1 MLVTEN
7 QLDTWVRG
15 NAREAQGVIVELVW
29 RLVAASSPR
38 PKERRF
44 PLGDSIGQHGPDGV
58 LDVDYPFDP
67 FVPEGLSFWE
77 IGTGEKPGD
86 KATEDYDGLV
96 SGIPPDERA
105 HSTFVFVTPLSG
117 RSSFPHT
124 WKEKAQGSWLK
135 KRNEADE
142 WRDVRV
148 IDGTR
153 LIDWIR
159 QFPPVEMWLAN
170 IVLGRSTE
178 GFETPEQRWSLLR
191 SYGEPPSLAP
201 ALFLANRE
209 EATTKI
215 NEVFAGTSIQL
226 RLNTHFPDQVAD
238 FVAAALQ
245 NLDDVSRVDAAGR
258 CVIISSIDAWN
269 DMVKQPEKLVLVA
282 DATLD
287 LTGDAGTKLIQKARR
302 ANHAIVF
309 GGSTGGI
316 PDPTSVVLS
325 TPRSHHVKEALEK
338 CGYGEERARTL
349 AQKSGGNLGTLLR
362 CLQNLSLMPEWA
374 ENTAAAELAIA
385 VILGS
390 WVESSDA
397 DRTVVEGLSGK
408 GYGEWIGKMREI
420 THRPG
425 TPLTQRDGSWRFVA
439 RYEGWH
445 ALGSR
450 IFDDH
455 LEKLQAAITVVLT
468 ERDPQ
473 FDLPTDE
480 RYASRIHGKVMA
492 HSRTLRK
499 GLAESLALL
508 GSFPKALTSCSV
520 GNAETTAALT
530 VRAVLSDADW
540 VRWAGLNDL
549 LPLLAEAAPNEFLDA
564 VEKALVTDT
573 CPFDEVFAQE
583 SGGLMGGTYISGV
596 LWSLETLAWSTEH
609 LNRAVMCLG
618 ELAARDPGGKYSNRP
633 ANSLSTILLPWMP
646 QTCASIAKRCSTV
659 SMLVNEFPEIGWKLL
674 LSLLPTSHSIS
685 SGTRR
690 PAWRQTIPDDWATGV
705 KHGEYWEQVDHYS
718 QIAVA
723 AAKNDRA
730 KLVELIGRI
739 ESLPQSALN
748 QLLAHIRSAAVMTM
762 PETDRLA
769 VWTALVD
776 LATKHRKYLDADWS
790 MEQEKVDKIAA
801 LADLI
806 KPNAPAFRHQR
817 LFSERDFELYEEKGN
832 YEEQRTALE
841 IRRQEALA
849 ELVANGGAP
858 AVLAFS
864 STVKSP
870 WRVGLAFGVIAAP
883 DMDCLVLPG
892 LLEVEQKHL
901 VQLASGFVLSRF
913 SRLSWQWVDNFDV
926 RSWTLSQIGQFLA
939 YLPFS
944 SNTWDRSSRLLGADE
959 AMYWSKTTAN
969 PYETETGLDRAT
981 ASLIQYGRPHAALR
995 CISRMVHGE
1004 HPFNVALAVQALL
1017 AALKSSE
1024 GMHSID
1030 AYETTEVIK
1039 ALQSDSSTNTDDL
1052 FHVEWAYLPLLDRH
1066 SGASPKHLWRCLA
1079 TEPAFFCKVIRLVFR
1094 SKMNEDQSAE
1104 DATEDRKNIATNA
1117 YRLLSNWQTPP
1128 GYQSDG
1134 KYDGAALNQWL
1145 DAVKAECRATGHY
1158 EIAMTMLGQSLI
1170 HVPADPD
1177 GLWIHRSVASALNQ
1191 KDAADMRDGFR
1202 TELFNSRGVHGFTSG
1217 VAEKNIATRYRT
1229 QADEVET
1236 AGFYRLA
1243 ITLREL
1249 ADSYDKQA
1257 ERESKRSPFD
1267 D

>member
-67 FVPEGLSFWE
+67 FVPEGRSFWE

-96 SGIPPDERA
+96 SGIPPDERTQ
-105 HSTFVFVTPLSG
+105 STFVFVTPLSG
-117 RSSFPHT
+117 RRSFPHT
-124 WKEKAQGSWLK
+124 WKEKAQASWLK
-135 KRNEADE
+135 ERSNANE

-148 IDGTR
+148 IDGTK

-170 IVLGRSTE
+170 IVFGPST
-178 GFETPEQRWSLLR
+178 GGVETPEQRWSLLR

-450 IFDDH
+450 IFDEQLD
-455 LEKLQAAITVVLT
+455 KLQALITAVLV

-473 FDLPTDE
+473 FDLPTNE
-480 RYASRIHGKVMA
+480 RYASQMHGKVMK
-492 HSRTLRK
+492 HSQTLRN
-499 GLAESLALL
+499 GLAETLALL
-508 GSFPKALTSCSV
+508 GSFPGALSSTSV
-520 GNAETTAALT
+520 GKAEATAVLT

-540 VRWAGLNDL
+540 ERWAGLNDL

-564 VEKALVTDT
+564 VEKALAIDP
-573 CPFDEVFAQE
+573 CPFDKVFAQE
-583 SGGLMGGTYISGV
+583 SSGFTGRTYMSGI
-596 LWSLETLAWSTEH
+596 LWSLETLAWSAEH
-609 LNRAVMCLG
+609 LLRVAMCLG
-618 ELAARDPGGKYSNRP
+618 ELAARDPGGKYTNRP
-633 ANSLSTILLPWMP
+633 ANSLRTILLPWMP
-646 QTCASIAKRCSTV
+646 QTCAPISKRCSAV
-659 SMLVNEFPEIGWKLL
+659 SSLINDLPEVGWKLL
-674 LSLLPTSHSIS
+674 LSLLPNSHSIS
-685 SGTRR
+685 SGCRR
-690 PAWRQTIPDDWATGV
+690 PAWRQTIPDDWKKGV
-705 KHGEYWEQVDHYS
+705 TQGEYWEQVDHYS
-718 QIAVA
+718 EIAVA
-723 AAKNDRA
+723 AAKSDHA
-730 KLVELIGRI
+730 KLVELIDRI
-739 ESLPQSALN
+739 DDLPRSAFD
-748 QLLAHIRSAAVMTM
+748 QLLAHIASDVVLAMSEA
-762 PETDRLA
+762 DRLTI
-769 VWTALVD
+769 WTALVD
-776 LATKHRKYLDADWS
+776 LVTKHRKYPDADWS
-790 MEQEKVDKIAA
+790 MEKETIDKIAA
-801 LADLI
+801 LADQLA
-806 KPNAPAFRHQR
+806 PNAPAFRYQR

-832 YEEQRTALE
+832 YAEQRNSLE
-841 IRRQEALA
+841 IRRQNALA
-849 ELVANGGAP
+849 EVAAHGGTP
-858 AVLAFS
+858 AVFAFS
-864 STVKSP
+864 SSVQSP
-870 WRVGLAFGVIAAP
+870 WRVGLAFGAIAGT
-883 DMDCLVLPG
+883 DVDRVVLPS
-892 LLEVEQKHL
+892 LLETEQKHL
-901 VQLASGFVLSRF
+901 VQLASGFVWNKF
-913 SRLSWQWVDNFDV
+913 SRLSWQWVDSFDTH
-926 RSWTLSQIGQFLA
+926 SWTPSQIGQFLA

-944 SNTWDRSSRLLGADE
+944 PSTWDRSTTLLGANE

-969 PYETETGLDRAT
+969 AYETEIGLDRA
-981 ASLIQYGRPHAALR
+981 AKSLIQYGRPHAALR
-995 CISRMVHGE
+995 CVARMFRE
-1004 HPFNVALAVQALL
+1004 ALPFNATLAVQALL
-1017 AALKSSE
+1017 AALASSE
-1024 GMHSID
+1024 STHSID

-1039 ALQSDSSTNTDDL
+1039 ALQSDSSTSADDL
-1052 FHVEWAYLPLLDRH
+1052 FRVEWAYLPLLDRH
-1066 SGASPKHLWRCLA
+1066 SGASPKHLWHRLA
-1079 TEPAFFCKVIRLVFR
+1079 TDPAFFCEVIRLVFQ
-1094 SKMNEDQSAE
+1094 SKHKDQIPE
-1104 DATEDRKNIATNA
+1104 EATEDRKKIAPNA
-1117 YRLLSNWQTPP
+1117 YRLLSHWKNPP
-1128 GYQSDG
+1128 GHQSDG
-1134 KYDGAALNQWL
+1134 KYDGAALHQWL
-1145 DAVKAECRATGHY
+1145 DAVKAECRTTGHY
-1158 EIAMTMLGQSLI
+1158 EIAMTILGQSLI

-1217 VAEKNIATRYRT
+1217 VAEKNIATGYRA

-1249 ADSYDKQA
+1249 ADSYDRQA